1 MTKPDTITLITGA
14 NRSLGYTTAQRLL
27 AKGHKVYVAARDRAK
42 GAAAAKALGAQFLRL
57 DVDDDAAV
65 EAAAKAFA
73 EREARLDVLIN
84 NAGISGP
91 RKAVADFS
99 GADAEAV
106 FRTNVAGIVRMTCS
120 FLPLLQKS
128 KHPRIVNVSRGM
140 GSLALIRDPKR
151 AESKFVA
158 PLYSSSKSAVV
169 MLTAQ
174 YARAL
179 PGIKINAADPGY
191 TATDFNGHTG
201 YQTVQEGTD
210 AIVQLATI
218 GKDGPTGVFI
228 DRFGPVA
235 W

>member
-1 MTKPDTITLITGA
+1 MSNPDTITLITGA

-27 AKGHKVYVAARDRAK
+27 AQGHRVYVTARDPKK
-42 GAAAAKALGAQFLRL
+42 GAAAARALGAEFLRL

-65 EAAAKAFA
+65 EAAAKEFA
-73 EREARLDVLIN
+73 GRERRLDVLIN

-91 RKAVADFS
+91 RKAPADFT

-106 FRTNVAGIVRMTCS
+106 FRTNVAGIVRTTHS

-128 KHPRIVNVSRGM
+128 KHPRIVNVSSGM
-140 GSLALIRDPKR
+140 GSLALIRDPNR
-151 AESKFVA
+151 VESKFVA

-169 MLTAQ
+169 LLTAQ

-201 YQTVQEGTD
+201 HQTVQEGTD

-218 GKDGPTGVFI
+218 RKDGPTGAFI
-228 DRFGPVA
+228 DRSGPVA